1 MRFRLPQRRLALLA
15 AAVLFSLSFA
25 PLPFWFLAYLFVPVF
40 IAATQGLTFKEGF
53 RSGYLFGMVISLL
66 CLYWVVYVT
75 ITGVILLIFVHALY
89 YAAIA
94 GLLSASTRKYGA
106 SGLILFPFIWV
117 AIEYIRSL
125 SQLSF
130 PWLNISYTQAA
141 NLPIV
146 QLSALSGDATVSFF
160 VIVVGIILYLG
171 YHYARQTL
179 RASLIFAVALVFY
192 ACAYLWGVSQ
202 IVPVAGNLRVA
213 ALQGNIP
220 INQKWQPGG
229 LDRSFRNYDS
239 LSQAAVADSARLL
252 ILPESAVP
260 AYLYYEDRYIA
271 WLESITKRYN
281 VDLMTGALHLVRT
294 DDAKKHFYNSAFM
307 FTPQGMN
314 KVPYNKHLLVP
325 FGEHMPYAE
334 KIGVLS
340 KFRDFVKNK
349 LNLDISD
356 FEPGDSL
363 STFASNGKRFG
374 VLICFETVYPEFVRD
389 LVNSGAD
396 FLTSITNDDWF
407 GPTSGPYQHAV
418 IPIFRAVENRIWI
431 VRAANTGI
439 SEIINPYGQIIAK
452 TKLGETT
459 FLSGVIGDRLPSTPF
474 RVYGAV
480 VSKIC
485 LAVAALA
492 ALFLLFSKGHHD

>member
-1 MRFRLPQRRLALLA
+1 MRFRLPQHWPTLLA
-15 AAVLFSLSFA
+15 AAILFSLSFE

-40 IAATQGLTFKEGF
+40 IAATHGLTFKEGF

-66 CLYWVVYVT
+66 GLYWVVYVT

-89 YAAIA
+89 YAFIA
-94 GLLSASTRKYGA
+94 GLLSVSTRRYGN
-106 SGLILFPFIWV
+106 SGLILLPFIWV
-117 AIEYIRSL
+117 ATEYLRSL
-125 SQLSF
+125 TQLSF
-130 PWLNISYTQAA
+130 PWLNLSYTQAA

-146 QLSALSGDATVSFF
+146 QLSALSGDATVSLF
-160 VIVVGIILYLG
+160 VIVVGILLYLG
-171 YHYARQTL
+171 YRTARQTV
-179 RASLIFAVALVFY
+179 RASLIFAVALVIY
-192 ACAYLWGVSQ
+192 AAAYIWGGSQ
-202 IVPVAGNLRVA
+202 IQPVNGNFKVA
-213 ALQGNIP
+213 ALQGNVP
-220 INQKWQPGG
+220 INQKWLPGG
-229 LDRSFRNYDS
+229 LDRSFSNYDR
-239 LSQAAVADSARLL
+239 LAQAAVADSAKLL

-260 AYLYYEDRYIA
+260 AYLYYEDSYIT

-307 FTPQGMN
+307 FTPEGMN
-314 KVPYNKHLLVP
+314 KIPYNKHLLVP
-325 FGEHMPYAE
+325 FGEHMPYAN
-334 KIGVLS
+334 KIGLLA
-340 KFRDFVKNK
+340 KFREFVKTK
-349 LNLDISD
+349 LGLDISD

-363 STFASNGKRFG
+363 STFLSNGRRFG

-389 LVNSGAD
+389 LVNSGAE

-418 IPIFRAVENRIWI
+418 IPVFRAVENRIWI
-431 VRAANTGI
+431 VRSANTGI
-439 SEIINPYGQIIAK
+439 SEIINSNGQIIAK

-459 FLSGVIGDRLPSTPF
+459 HLSGLIGDRLPPTPF

-485 LAVAALA
+485 LAVTALA
-492 ALFLLFSKGHHD
+492 ALFLAISKGHHD

>member
-1 MRFRLPQRRLALLA
+1 MRFKLPQHWPTLLA
-15 AAVLFSLSFA
+15 AAILFSLSFE

-40 IAATQGLTFKEGF
+40 IAATHGLTFKEGF

-89 YAAIA
+89 YALIA
-94 GLLSASTRKYGA
+94 GLLSASTRKYGN
-106 SGLILFPFIWV
+106 SGLILLPFFWV
-117 AIEYIRSL
+117 ATEYLRSL
-125 SQLSF
+125 TQLSF
-130 PWLNISYTQAA
+130 PWLNLSYTQAA

-160 VIVVGIILYLG
+160 MIVVGILLYLG
-171 YHYARQTL
+171 YRNARQTM
-179 RASLIFAVALVFY
+179 RASLIFAVALVLY
-192 ACAYLWGVSQ
+192 AAAYIWGGSQ
-202 IVPVAGNLRVA
+202 IQPVTGNFKVA
-213 ALQGNIP
+213 ALQGN
-220 INQKWQPGG
+220 
-229 LDRSFRNYDS
+229 DR
-239 LSQAAVADSARLL
+239 LSQAAAADSAKLL

-260 AYLYYEDRYIA
+260 AYLYYEDSYII
-271 WLESITKRYN
+271 WLEAITKRYN
-281 VDLMTGALHLVRT
+281 VDMMTGALHLVRT

-314 KVPYNKHLLVP
+314 KIPYNKHLLVP

-340 KFRDFVKNK
+340 KFRDFVKTK
-349 LNLDISD
+349 LGFDISD

-363 STFASNGKRFG
+363 STFISNGKRFG

-389 LVNSGAD
+389 LVNSGAE

-418 IPIFRAVENRIWI
+418 IPVFRAVENRIWI
-431 VRAANTGI
+431 VRSANTGI
-439 SEIINPYGQIIAK
+439 SEIINPNGQIIAK

-459 FLSGVIGDRLPSTPF
+459 HLSGMIGDRLAPTPF

-485 LAVAALA
+485 LAVTALA
-492 ALFLLFSKGHHD
+492 ALFLVISKGHHV